1 MRTEYDIFTKE
12 TFKFFDNTRLLL
24 RDIIRNDFQGR
35 DKFEILIENSFNVIN
50 EERGLFEE
58 GILNTILENERTDE
72 TNEFDLLY
80 LELSFFNSRYNYL
93 EPSTNV
99 LNEIKATEKLESASI
114 VLESVKDLISRLPK
128 WLQNVLTVLKEIL
141 GIAKAV
147 IA

>member
-50 EERGLFEE
+50 EERRLFEE

-99 LNEIKATEKLESASI
+99 LNEIKTTEKLESASI
-114 VLESVKDLISRLPK
+114 VLDSVKDLISRLPK